1 VVEMNPLNDS
11 DVLTFEEVPID
22 HHTPYWMGRGF
33 FSDDSHPAT
42 ISHDRSWEEDMFDA
56 LFAVFGRGN
65 IDPNAP
71 HIKPEQRRALRR
83 ALVDRG
89 VEPTTVLVPRFV
101 GPRVP
106 AINTFELRDNH
117 TAYDDPD
124 SEVA

>member
-1 VVEMNPLNDS
+1 MNLPNDPPTCPGHFGFTRWLRREGAHPTTTTHDRTITV
-11 DVLTFEEVPID
+11 DVL
-22 HHTPYWMGRGF
+22 
-33 FSDDSHPAT
+33 
-42 ISHDRSWEEDMFDA
+42 DA
-56 LFAVFGRGN
+56 LYSVFGDDGV
-65 IDPNAP
+65 DPNAP

-89 VEPTTVLVPRFV
+89 VDPTTVLVPRFV